1 MSAVAHRAWRPR
13 RGRSAA
19 APLLAV
25 AVSIL
30 LVSFLVA
37 SASRAAFIDTTDN
50 SASVVG
56 AGTIDLV
63 DNDSGSVLFNIST
76 LLPGDTVEN
85 CIVVTYQ
92 GTAADPGA
100 VKLYSGGFTDSG
112 DFADFLNI
120 TIEEGTGGTFND
132 CTGFANVNT
141 IESGGTLGAFD
152 ATHSSYATGAGVW
165 DPSSTPE
172 SVTYK
177 ITFEL
182 DSATTSAEE
191 GESVTGLTFTWEVQ
205 S

>member
-1 MSAVAHRAWRPR
+1 MSNLTQEAWRPR
-13 RGRSAA
+13 RGRSVA

-37 SASRAAFIDTTDN
+37 SVSRAAFIQTADN
-50 SASVVG
+50 SANVVG

-63 DNDSGSVLFNIST
+63 DNDSGSVLFNVST
-76 LLPGDTVEN
+76 LVPGDTVEN

-92 GTAADPGA
+92 GTVADPAA

-120 TIEEGTGGTFND
+120 TIEEGSGGTFNN
-132 CTGFANVNT
+132 CTGFTSANV
-141 IESGGTLGAFD
+141 IESGGTLTGFD
-152 ATHSSYATGAGVW
+152 TTHSSYATGAGVW
-165 DPSSTPE
+165 DPSGTPE

-177 ITFEL
+177 VTFEL

-191 GESVTGLTFTWEVQ
+191 GEAVSDLIFTWEVQ